1 MLEVSNLCAFYGP
14 SQALFEVSLSVG
26 AGQVLTLIGRNG
38 AGRSTVAR
46 AIVGRVNRTGSI
58 RLEGHELIRAK
69 SFDIARRGIG
79 YVPEN
84 REVFEQLNV
93 EENLL
98 LGKGANRQL
107 AGMQAPGWTLE
118 RCYELF
124 PRLGERRLAPA
135 GALSGGEQQML
146 VLSRALMGNPRLL
159 VIDEPTEGLSPHMV
173 ELVAQTLAR
182 LKQEGIT
189 MLLIEQKLDIALQ
202 LADAVVVLGRGEVVF
217 DGSVAELHLRQDVID
232 TWVGIS

>member
-1 MLEVSNLCAFYGP
+1 MCPRTGR
-14 SQALFEVSLSVG
+14 SLSNSMS
-26 AGQVLTLIGRNG
+26 R
-38 AGRSTVAR
+38 
-46 AIVGRVNRTGSI
+46 RTCCS
-58 RLEGHELIRAK
+58 AK
-69 SFDIARRGIG
+69 
-79 YVPEN
+79 VPTDS
-84 REVFEQLNV
+84 
-93 EENLL
+93 
-98 LGKGANRQL
+98 
-107 AGMQAPGWTLE
+107 WTLE

-146 VLSRALMGNPRLL
+146 VLSRALMGNPHLL
-159 VIDEPTEGLSPHMV
+159 VIDEPTEGLSPQMV

>member
-1 MLEVSNLCAFYGP
+1 MLEFSKLCAFYGP

-58 RLEGHELIRAK
+58 RLKGHELIRAK

-107 AGMQAPGWTLE
+107 AGIQAPGWTLE
-118 RCYELF
+118 RC
-124 PRLGERRLAPA
+124 
-135 GALSGGEQQML
+135 
-146 VLSRALMGNPRLL
+146 
-159 VIDEPTEGLSPHMV
+159 
-173 ELVAQTLAR
+173 
-182 LKQEGIT
+182 
-189 MLLIEQKLDIALQ
+189 
-202 LADAVVVLGRGEVVF
+202 
-217 DGSVAELHLRQDVID
+217 
-232 TWVGIS
+232 